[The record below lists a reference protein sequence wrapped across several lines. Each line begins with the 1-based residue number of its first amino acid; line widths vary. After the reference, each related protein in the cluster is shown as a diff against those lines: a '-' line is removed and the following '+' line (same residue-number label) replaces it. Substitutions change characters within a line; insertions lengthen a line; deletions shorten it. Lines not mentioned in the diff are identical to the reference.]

1 MLFYP
6 AIDIIKGNCVRLAQG
21 SLSHKKIYDVDPCEQ
36 AMIYQS
42 DGAQWIHVVDLDGA
56 FSGDQR
62 NQKKIIEMSKSTK
75 CHIQVGGGIRNL
87 HTIETL
93 ISNGVDR
100 VVLGTVAVKNPVF
113 VKEACKNFPK
123 KIVLGVDSRNDKVSI
138 EGWTKSG
145 EIEDTQLIKK
155 FEDVGVTHIIFTD
168 ISRDGRMI
176 GPNIKKLEL
185 ILNSTNIDVIS
196 SGGVSSLSDLKDI
209 ADLKKSNLEG
219 IICGKALYEKE
230 FTVFDALNVLGKN
243 QDA

>member
-21 SLSHKKIYDVDPCEQ
+21 SLNHKKIYDVDPCEQ
-36 AMIYQS
+36 AMIYES

-56 FSGDQR
+56 FSGNQG
-62 NQKKIIEMSKSTK
+62 NQKKIIEVSNSTK
-75 CHIQVGGGIRNL
+75 CCIQVGGGIRNL
-87 HTIETL
+87 NTIETL

-100 VVLGTVAVKNPVF
+100 VVLGTVAVKDPVF

-123 KIVLGVDSRNDKVSI
+123 KIVLGVDSRNGKVSI

-145 EIEDTQLIKK
+145 EIEDTQLIKN

-168 ISRDGRMI
+168 ITRDGRMI
-176 GPNIKKLEL
+176 GPNIRKLEF
-185 ILNSTNIDVIS
+185 ILNSTNIDVIA
-196 SGGVSSLSDLKDI
+196 SGGISSLSDLKDI
-209 ADLKKSNLEG
+209 ADLKKSNLDG

-230 FTVFDALNVLGKN
+230 FTVFDALNILGKN